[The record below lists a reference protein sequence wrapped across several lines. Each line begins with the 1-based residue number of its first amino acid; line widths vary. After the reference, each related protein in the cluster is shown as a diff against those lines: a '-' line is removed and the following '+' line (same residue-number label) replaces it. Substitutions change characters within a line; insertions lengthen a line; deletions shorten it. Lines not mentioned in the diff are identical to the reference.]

1 MEEQFVLDRPELLR
15 RHLKHL
21 RFVVGGTPRGGTKF
35 LAGAL
40 TKLLGEKV
48 GHEEIFTLQQ
58 AYYSRLIAG
67 RVRVDVSGGVPYHL
81 DILKAHSVPL
91 VHLIRDPVRA
101 IHSMVNHLEQPV
113 EDCVE
118 RWRFS
123 HWLLRFYKPVVTIR
137 LEDPVPGLLCL
148 ANWLNMEWSDE
159 ALSDALN
166 VNRGKSTPGGDLTFA
181 DLPDCVKSLAVEMG
195 YGKRIELHR
204 GPDSLGR
211 YSYSKHW
218 WTDYHPGHP
227 AGEYGWRERGQH
239 FFCKPQPEDHWLP
252 QEDKR

>member
-15 RHLKHL
+15 RHMSHL

-35 LAGAL
+35 MSGVL
-40 TKLLGEKV
+40 TQLLGEKV
-48 GHEEIFTLQQ
+48 GHEEIFTMQD
-58 AYYSRLIAG
+58 ARYSRLVAG
-67 RVRVDVSGGVPYHL
+67 RCRVDVSGGVPYHL
-81 DILKAHSVPL
+81 DVLKTHSVPL
-91 VHLIRDPVRA
+91 VHLTREPVRS
-101 IHSMVNHLEQPV
+101 IHSMINHLEWTV
-113 EDCVE
+113 ADCVD

-123 HWLLRFYKPVVTIR
+123 HTACREYRPVATIC
-137 LEDPVPGLLCL
+137 LEDPILGLRDL
-148 ANWLNMEWSDE
+148 AKWLGVLWNDE
-159 ALSDALN
+159 VLGRALR
-166 VNRGKSTPGGDLTFA
+166 VNRGKSTPGGDLIFA

-195 YGKRIELHR
+195 YGKRIELHK

-227 AGEYGWRERGQH
+227 DGEYGWRERGQN
-239 FFCKPQPEDHWLP
+239 FFGKIEHEDLWLP